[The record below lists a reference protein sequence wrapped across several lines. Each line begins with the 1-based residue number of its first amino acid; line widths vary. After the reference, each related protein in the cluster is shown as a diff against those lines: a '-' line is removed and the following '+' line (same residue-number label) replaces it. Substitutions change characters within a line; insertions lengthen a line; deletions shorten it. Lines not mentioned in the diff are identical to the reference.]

1 VQQVNKQAPSIGR
14 ILAMVIFAMSCFGL
28 LLFLWL
34 AFGGPVPLKPEG
46 YRVKV
51 NFPEATTLAQEA
63 DVRMSGVNIGRVKTK
78 ELDKGGVRTTVEL
91 EIDERFAPIPEDTQA
106 ILRQK
111 TLLGETYVELSQG
124 SKDAPMLDDGDT
136 LEDSHVTP
144 TVELDEI
151 YDAFDDSTRRAFA
164 EWVEELTK
172 ATKGGRGQDL
182 NDAFGNLA
190 GFATDGADLM
200 QELDEQH
207 VAVRHLIKNTGVVF
221 NAISERQGTL
231 RNLIDTSNQT
241 FEATASRDDALA
253 EVFHIFPTFL
263 DESKAT
269 MARLQTFAEDTH
281 PLVNAFKEPADDLG
295 PTIRDLGDLSPDL
308 EQLFRELPPL
318 IEASKTGAP
327 ALTDVLKAAEPF
339 FDGLHIFLQEFNPI
353 LSYANFHQT
362 TIAGFLSNGGPDLAG
377 TWGTGERVQTQVGPI
392 DERSFVPTP
401 TSPIWERGNAYL
413 QPNGLARALPL
424 GTIESL
430 TCEPTGEGEMKE
442 PDDSGD
448 RTGEIVPPCF
458 EAPPSLY
465 DNDLFNFLEKGEA
478 PIVDAP
484 SGLQGNAPTD
494 PAQR

>member
-1 VQQVNKQAPSIGR
+1 MNKQAPSLGR
-14 ILAMVIFAMSCFGL
+14 IMAMVIFAMSCFGL
-28 LLFLWL
+28 LLFFWL

-91 EIDERFAPIPEDTQA
+91 EINERFAPIPEDTQA

-124 SKDAPMLDDGDT
+124 SKEAEDVPDGGTLDDAR
-136 LEDSHVTP
+136 VTP

-182 NDAFGNLA
+182 NDAFGNFA

-200 QELDEQH
+200 QVLDEQH
-207 VAVRHLIKNTGVVF
+207 TAVRHLIKNTGVVF

-253 EVFHIFPTFL
+253 ETFHIFPTFL

-269 MARLQTFAEDTH
+269 MARLETFARDTH
-281 PLVNAFKEPADDLG
+281 PLVNEFKAPADDLG
-295 PTIRDLGDLSPDL
+295 PTIRDLGDLAPDL
-308 EQLFRELPPL
+308 EQLFRELPGL
-318 IEASKTGAP
+318 IKASETGAP
-327 ALTDVLKAAEPF
+327 ALTDVLEAAQPF
-339 FDGLHIFLQEFNPI
+339 FDSAHIFLQEFNPI
-353 LSYANFHQT
+353 LSYANFHQA
-362 TIAGFLSNGGPDLAG
+362 TIAGFLANGGPDLNG
-377 TWGTGERVQTQVGPI
+377 DWGTGEKVQVQVGPI
-392 DERSFVPTP
+392 DARSFEPQSFTNPV
-401 TSPIWERGNAYL
+401 WERGNAYL
-413 QPNGLARALPL
+413 QPNAISRALSL
-424 GTIESL
+424 GTFESL
-430 TCEPTGEGEMKE
+430 TCEPTGQGEMKE
-442 PDDSGD
+442 PDDTGD
-448 RTGEIVPPCF
+448 RTGEVQPPCF
-458 EAPPSLY
+458 EAPTSLY
-465 DNDLFNFLEKGEA
+465 DGKLFNFLHKGEA

-484 SGLQGNAPTD
+484 TEMQGNSPAD
-494 PAQR
+494 PDQR

>member
-1 VQQVNKQAPSIGR
+1 MNKQAPSLGR
-14 ILAMVIFAMSCFGL
+14 ILAMVVFAMSCFGL

-34 AFGGPVPLKPEG
+34 AFGGPVPLKPQG
-46 YRVKV
+46 YRVNV

-91 EIDERFAPIPEDTQA
+91 EIDERFAPLPEDTQA

-124 SKDAPMLDDGDT
+124 SKESEMLPDGGT
-136 LEDSHVTP
+136 LEDSHVKP

-172 ATKGGRGQDL
+172 ATAHGRGQDL
-182 NDAFGNLA
+182 NDAFGNFA
-190 GFATDGADLM
+190 GFAIDGADLL
-200 QELDEQH
+200 QVLDEQK
-207 VAVRHLIKNTGVVF
+207 VAVRHLVKNTGVVF

-241 FEATASRDDALA
+241 FAATASRDEALA

-269 MARLQTFAEDTH
+269 MARLETFARETH
-281 PLVNAFKEPADDLG
+281 PLVNDFKAPADDLG
-295 PTIRDLGDLSPDL
+295 PTVRDLGDLAPDL

-318 IEASKTGAP
+318 IKASKEGAP
-327 ALTDVLKAAEPF
+327 ALTDVLKAAAPF
-339 FDGLHIFLQEFNPI
+339 FDAAHIFLQEFNPI

-362 TIAGFLSNGGPDLAG
+362 TIAGFLANAGPDIIG
-377 TWGTGERVQTQVGPI
+377 DWGTGERVQVQVGPI
-392 DERSFVPTP
+392 DERSFDPTN
-401 TSPIWERGNAYL
+401 TSPVWERGNAYL
-413 QPNGLARALPL
+413 QPNALARGLSL
-424 GTIESL
+424 GTPESL
-430 TCEPTGEGEMKE
+430 TCDPSGGEVHD
-442 PDDSGD
+442 PDDDGK
-448 RTGEIVPPCF
+448 RTGEIQPPCF
-458 EAPPSLY
+458 VAPTSLY
-465 DNDLFNFLEKGEA
+465 DGQLYNFLEKGEA

-484 SGLQGNAPTD
+484 SGQQGNSPSD
-494 PAQR
+494 PDQR

>member
-1 VQQVNKQAPSIGR
+1 MNKQAPSIGR

-51 NFPEATTLAQEA
+51 DFPEATTLAQEA
-63 DVRMSGVNIGRVKTK
+63 DVRMAGVNIGRVKTK
-78 ELDKGGVRTTVEL
+78 ELNEEDVRTTVEL
-91 EIDERFAPIPEDTQA
+91 EIKDEFAPLPEDTKA

-124 SKDAPMLDDGDT
+124 SKEADMVDDGGT
-136 LEDSHVTP
+136 LPDARVTP

-151 YDAFDDSTRRAFA
+151 YDAFDQSTRRAFA
-164 EWVEELTK
+164 QWVKELRAAIK
-172 ATKGGRGQDL
+172 DGRGEDL

-190 GFATDGADLM
+190 GFATDGSELLRV
-200 QELDEQH
+200 LDEQST
-207 VAVRHLIKNTGVVF
+207 AVRHLVKNTGVVF

-241 FEATASRDDALA
+241 FEATASRDVALA

-269 MARLQTFAEDTH
+269 MARLQEFSANTH
-281 PLVNAFKEPADDLG
+281 PLINDLKKPADDLG
-295 PTIRDLGDLSPDL
+295 PTVRDLGDLSPDL
-308 EQLFRELPPL
+308 EELFHDLDPL
-318 IEASKTGAP
+318 INASKTGAP
-327 ALTDVLKAAEPF
+327 ALTKVLEKAKPF
-339 FDGLHIFLQEFNPI
+339 FDALHPFFQELNPI
-353 LSYANFHQT
+353 LSYANYHQA
-362 TIAGFLSNGGPDLAG
+362 TIAGFLANGGPDLAG
-377 TWGTGERVQTQVGPI
+377 DWGTGERVQTQVGPI
-392 DERSFVPTP
+392 DERSFEMANG
-401 TSPIWERGNAYL
+401 TSPVWERGNAYL
-413 QPNGLARALPL
+413 APNTLERALHL

-430 TCEPTGEGEMKE
+430 TCDPSDGEVKD
-442 PDDSGD
+442 PDDK
-448 RTGEIVPPCF
+448 GEVDIMPACF

-465 DNDLFNFLEKGEA
+465 DGQLFNFLEKGKA

-484 SGLQGNAPTD
+484 SGTD
-494 PAQR
+494 GTKSADPDER

>member
-1 VQQVNKQAPSIGR
+1 MNKQAPSIGR

-91 EIDERFAPIPEDTQA
+91 EIDDRFAPLPEDTQA

-124 SKDAPMLDDGDT
+124 SKEAEDLPDGGTLD
-136 LEDSHVTP
+136 DSHVTP

-151 YDAFDDSTRRAFA
+151 YDAFDEPTRRAFA

-172 ATKGGRGQDL
+172 AIKNGRSEDL
-182 NDAFGNLA
+182 NDAFGNFA
-190 GFATDGADLM
+190 GFASDGADLM
-200 QELDEQH
+200 QVLDDQH
-207 VAVRHLIKNTGVVF
+207 TAVRHLIKNTGVVF

-241 FEATASRDDALA
+241 FEATASRDEALA
-253 EVFHIFPTFL
+253 ETFHIFPTFL

-269 MARLQTFAEDTH
+269 MARLQTFAEETH
-281 PLVNAFKEPADDLG
+281 PLVNEFKAPADDLG
-295 PTIRDLGDLSPDL
+295 PTIRDLGDLAPDL

-318 IEASKTGAP
+318 IKASKTGAP
-327 ALTDVLKAAEPF
+327 ALTDVLEAAQPF
-339 FDGLHIFLQEFNPI
+339 FDAAHIFFQEFNPI
-353 LSYANFHQT
+353 LSYANFHQA
-362 TIAGFLSNGGPDLAG
+362 TIAGFLANAGPDLNG
-377 TWGTGERVQTQVGPI
+377 DWGTGEKVQVQVGPI
-392 DERSFVPTP
+392 DERSFEP
-401 TSPIWERGNAYL
+401 TSTSPVWERGNAYL
-413 QPNGLARALPL
+413 QPNAISRALSL
-424 GTIESL
+424 GTFESL
-430 TCEPTGEGEMKE
+430 SCKPTGQGELHD
-442 PDDSGD
+442 PDDTGD
-448 RTGEIVPPCF
+448 RTGEIQPPCF
-458 EAPPSLY
+458 EAPTSLY
-465 DNDLFNFLEKGEA
+465 DGKLFNFLHKGNA

-484 SGLQGNAPTD
+484 TGMQGNSPAD
-494 PAQR
+494 PDQR

>member
-1 VQQVNKQAPSIGR
+1 VNKQAPSIGR
-14 ILAMVIFAMSCFGL
+14 ILAMVVFAMSCFGL

-46 YRVKV
+46 YRVMV
-51 NFPEATTLAQEA
+51 NFPEATTLPQEA
-63 DVRMSGVNIGRVKTK
+63 DVRMAGVNIGRVKTK

-91 EIDERFAPIPEDTQA
+91 EIEERFAPLPEDTQA

-124 SKDAPMLDDGDT
+124 SKEAEML
-136 LEDSHVTP
+136 
-144 TVELDEI
+144 

-172 ATKGGRGQDL
+172 AIKDGRSQDL
-182 NDAFGNLA
+182 NDAFGNFA
-190 GFATDGADLM
+190 GFATDGADLL
-200 QELDEQH
+200 QELDEQK

-269 MARLQTFAEDTH
+269 MARLETFARDTH

-295 PTIRDLGDLSPDL
+295 PTVRDLGDLAPDL
-308 EQLFRELPPL
+308 EQLFRDLPPL
-318 IEASKTGAP
+318 IQASKTGAP
-327 ALTDVLKAAEPF
+327 ALTDVLDAARPF
-339 FDGLHIFLQEFNPI
+339 FDAAHIFLQEFNPI

-362 TIAGFLSNGGPDLAG
+362 TIAGFLANAGPDLNG
-377 TWGTGERVQTQVGPI
+377 DWGTGEKVQVQVGPI
-392 DERSFVPTP
+392 DERSFEP
-401 TSPIWERGNAYL
+401 TSTSPVWERGNAYL
-413 QPNGLARALPL
+413 QPNAISRALSL
-424 GTIESL
+424 GTFESL
-430 TCEPTGEGEMKE
+430 SCAPSGGEVHD
-442 PDDSGD
+442 PDDTGD
-448 RTGEIVPPCF
+448 RTGEVQPPCF
-458 EAPPSLY
+458 EAPTSLY
-465 DNDLFNFLEKGEA
+465 DGQLYNFLEKGEA
-478 PIVDAP
+478 PIIDAP
-484 SGLQGNAPTD
+484 SGMQGNKSAD
-494 PAQR
+494 PAER

>member
-14 ILAMVIFAMSCFGL
+14 ILAMVVFAMSCFGL

-63 DVRMSGVNIGRVKTK
+63 DVRMAGVNIGRVKTK
-78 ELDKGGVRTTVEL
+78 ELDEGAVRTAVEL
-91 EIDERFAPIPEDTQA
+91 EIDERFAPLPEDTKA

-124 SKDAPMLDDGDT
+124 TKEAEMLGDGGT
-136 LEDSHVTP
+136 LDNARVTP

-164 EWVEELTK
+164 EWVKELTRAIK
-172 ATKGGRGQDL
+172 NGRSEDL
-182 NDAFGNLA
+182 NDAFGNFA
-190 GFATDGADLM
+190 GFATDGADLL
-200 QELDEQH
+200 EVLDEQKT
-207 VAVRHLIKNTGVVF
+207 AVRLLIKNTGVVF

-241 FEATASRDDALA
+241 FEATASRDEALA

-263 DESKAT
+263 DESRAT
-269 MARLQTFAEDTH
+269 MARLQEFSANTH
-281 PLVNAFKEPADDLG
+281 PLINDFKAPADDLG
-295 PTIRDLGDLSPDL
+295 PTVRDLGDLAPDL
-308 EQLFRELPPL
+308 EELFRDLPPL
-318 IEASKTGAP
+318 IAASRRGAP
-327 ALTDVLKAAEPF
+327 ALTDVLEAARPF
-339 FDGLHIFLQEFNPI
+339 FDAAHPFFQELNPI
-353 LSYANFHQT
+353 LSYLNFHQT
-362 TIAGFLSNGGPDLAG
+362 TVAGFLANAGPDLAG

-392 DERSFVPTP
+392 DERTFELADG
-401 TSPIWERGNAYL
+401 TSPVWERGNAYL
-413 QPNGLARALPL
+413 APNALARALPL

-430 TCEPTGEGEMKE
+430 TCDPAGGELKE
-442 PDDSGD
+442 PDEDGED
-448 RTGEIVPPCF
+448 TGVIQPPCF
-458 EAPPSLY
+458 VQPPSLY
-465 DNDLFNFLEKGEA
+465 DGGLYNFLEKGEA
-478 PIVDAP
+478 PIIDAP

-494 PAQR
+494 PDQR

>member
-14 ILAMVIFAMSCFGL
+14 ILAMVVFAMSCFGL

-46 YRVKV
+46 YRVMV
-51 NFPEATTLAQEA
+51 NFPEATTLPQEA
-63 DVRMSGVNIGRVKTK
+63 DVRMAGVNIGRVKTK

-91 EIDERFAPIPEDTQA
+91 EIEERFAPLPEDTQA

-124 SKDAPMLDDGDT
+124 SKEAGTLD
-136 LEDSHVTP
+136 DSHVTP

-172 ATKGGRGQDL
+172 AIKDGRSQDL
-182 NDAFGNLA
+182 NDAFGNFA
-190 GFATDGADLM
+190 GFATDGADLL
-200 QELDEQH
+200 QELDEQK

-269 MARLQTFAEDTH
+269 MARLETFARDTH

-295 PTIRDLGDLSPDL
+295 PTVRDLGDLAPDL
-308 EQLFRELPPL
+308 EQLFRDLPPL
-318 IEASKTGAP
+318 IQASKTGAP
-327 ALTDVLKAAEPF
+327 ALTEVLDAARPF
-339 FDGLHIFLQEFNPI
+339 FDAAHIFLQEFNPI

-362 TIAGFLSNGGPDLAG
+362 TIAGFLANAGPDLNG
-377 TWGTGERVQTQVGPI
+377 DWGTGEKVQVQVGPI
-392 DERSFVPTP
+392 DARSFDP
-401 TSPIWERGNAYL
+401 TSTSPVWERGNAYL
-413 QPNGLARALPL
+413 QPNAISRALSL
-424 GTIESL
+424 GTFESL
-430 TCEPTGEGEMKE
+430 SCAPSGGEVHD
-442 PDDSGD
+442 PDDTGD
-448 RTGEIVPPCF
+448 RTGEIQPPCF
-458 EAPPSLY
+458 EAPTSLY
-465 DNDLFNFLEKGEA
+465 DGQLYNFLEKGEA
-478 PIVDAP
+478 PIIDAP
-484 SGLQGNAPTD
+484 SGMQGNKSAD
-494 PAQR
+494 PAER

>member
-34 AFGGPVPLKPEG
+34 AFGGPIPLKPQG
-46 YRVKV
+46 YRVQV

-63 DVRMSGVNIGRVKTK
+63 DVRMAGVNIGRVKTK
-78 ELDKGGVRTTVEL
+78 ELNEDDIRTTVEL
-91 EIDERFAPIPEDTQA
+91 EIKDEFAPLREDTKA

-124 SKDAPMLDDGDT
+124 SKEADTVDDGGT
-136 LEDSHVTP
+136 LPDARVTP

-151 YDAFDDSTRRAFA
+151 YDAFDAPTRRAFA
-164 EWVEELTK
+164 QWVKELRAAIK
-172 ATKGGRGQDL
+172 DDRGEDL
-182 NDAFGNLA
+182 NDAFGNFA
-190 GFATDGADLM
+190 GFATDGSELL
-200 QELDEQH
+200 QVLDEQST
-207 VAVRHLIKNTGVVF
+207 AVRHLVKNTGVVF

-241 FEATASRDDALA
+241 FEATASRDEALA

-269 MARLQTFAEDTH
+269 MARLQDFSANTR
-281 PLVNAFKEPADDLG
+281 PLINDLKEPADDLG
-295 PTIRDLGDLSPDL
+295 PTVRDLGSLAPDL
-308 EQLFRELPPL
+308 QELFKDLDPL
-318 IEASKTGAP
+318 IAASKAGAP
-327 ALTDVLKAAEPF
+327 ALTRVLEKAKPF
-339 FDGLHIFLQEFNPI
+339 FDALHPFFQELNPI
-353 LSYANFHQT
+353 LSYANFHQA
-362 TIAGFLSNGGPDLAG
+362 TIAGFLANGGPDLAG

-392 DERSFVPTP
+392 DERSFELADG

-413 QPNGLARALPL
+413 QPNGLGRGLSL

-430 TCEPTGEGEMKE
+430 TCDPVGGERPE
-442 PDDSGD
+442 PDDE
-448 RTGEIVPPCF
+448 GEEAIMPACF

-465 DNDLFNFLEKGEA
+465 DGAQFNFLRKGKA

-484 SGLQGNAPTD
+484 TGSEGTKSAD
-494 PAQR
+494 PDER

>member
-1 VQQVNKQAPSIGR
+1 
-14 ILAMVIFAMSCFGL
+14 MVVFAMSCFGL

-63 DVRMSGVNIGRVKTK
+63 DVRMSGVNIGKVKTK
-78 ELDKGGVRTTVEL
+78 ELDEGGVRTTVEL
-91 EIDERFAPIPEDTQA
+91 EIDERFAPLPEDTKA

-124 SKDAPMLDDGDT
+124 SKEAEILDDGGT
-136 LEDSHVTP
+136 LDDARVTP

-172 ATKGGRGQDL
+172 AIKDGRSQDL
-182 NDAFGNLA
+182 NDAFGNFA
-190 GFATDGADLM
+190 GFATDGSELL
-200 QELDEQH
+200 EVLDEQKT
-207 VAVRHLIKNTGVVF
+207 AVRHLIKNTGVVF

-269 MARLQTFAEDTH
+269 MARLEVFSRETH
-281 PLVNAFKEPADDLG
+281 PLVNDFKAPADDLG
-295 PTIRDLGDLSPDL
+295 PTVRDLGDLAPDL
-308 EQLFRELPPL
+308 EELFRDLDPL
-318 IEASKTGAP
+318 IKSADKGAP
-327 ALTDVLKAAEPF
+327 ALTDVLEEARPF
-339 FDGLHIFLQEFNPI
+339 FDAAHIFLQELNPI

-362 TIAGFLSNGGPDLAG
+362 TIAGFLANAGPDLAG
-377 TWGTGERVQTQVGPI
+377 TWAQGERVQTQVGPI
-392 DERSFVPTP
+392 DERSFETA
-401 TSPIWERGNAYL
+401 TDESPVWERGNAYL
-413 QPNGLARALPL
+413 APNALARALPL

-430 TCEPTGEGEMKE
+430 TCDPVDGEMKD
-442 PDDSGD
+442 PDD
-448 RTGEIVPPCF
+448 TGEEAVMPPCF
-458 EAPPSLY
+458 EQPPSLY
-465 DNDLFNFLEKGEA
+465 DGQLFNFLEKGNA
-478 PIVDAP
+478 PIKDAP
-484 SGLQGNAPTD
+484 PGLQGNAPTD
-494 PAQR
+494 PNQR